1 MTATSGFL
9 LCLAL
14 LVPGIVAGTRP
25 PLEKRFEQ
33 SLQQEDVSHDFG
45 TGPRDAAPPRRLRR
59 TAVGL
64 DVRHLELLVAVGP
77 DVKDVHR
84 QDTERYVLTNLNIA
98 SELLRDTS
106 LGANLRVHLV
116 RMVILTEP
124 EPEIQ
129 ITSNITS
136 SLMSVCSWGG
146 KLNPPSDSDPLH
158 ADLVLYI
165 TRFDLELPD
174 GNKQVR
180 GVAQLGGACSSG
192 WSCVITEDTGF
203 DLGIT
208 IAHEIGHSLGI
219 SHDGPG
225 TSCSGS
231 GFIMAADGG
240 YNSVDLAWSPCS
252 REQFLSFASAEQA
265 GCLSDLPLQE
275 AGLQDWKPGLYYG
288 ADDQCRIAFGSEAR
302 ACTFRHGG
310 IDMCRVLSCHVTP
323 NDHSSCSR
331 LLVPL
336 LDGSE
341 CGPNQWCLK
350 GRCVSPTQLSSP
362 AMIHGAWSGWSEF
375 SQCSRTCGGG
385 VRSRRR
391 QCNNPRPAFGGRS
404 CEGRDVEAGL
414 CNTQACEKSQLDF
427 MAEQCSRTNSEPLRL
442 KPTSA
447 SCHSWVPA
455 VGFVS
460 GDAQCK
466 LMCRSL
472 GQNFMMS
479 RGSQFLDGT
488 RCEPGSPTPAGS
500 RGACLAGRCQL
511 FGCDGQL
518 NSGTVEDVCGVCGG
532 NGTSCSQV
540 SGSYSEGQPKEYTTF
555 LTLPANATRVHVV
568 NSRSLFSHLAVTVGE
583 RYVLAGRG
591 AVSRN
596 TSYPSPLED
605 RRLEYRLHLT
615 ADHLPDSEELLLPG
629 PVQERVDIQVYR
641 KYGREYGEVTSPNIS
656 YSFFIPWEI
665 PSAKWTAA
673 TSACST
679 TCGTGVQEISYVC
692 VDSSTEQRA
701 EDKECG
707 SPPQPAVL
715 QTPCNL
721 RPCPPSWEVGE
732 FGPCSAPCGRG
743 EMVRPVRCVRREGGL
758 TVQLPA
764 SECPPRWA
772 PRSSQPC
779 NPQPCPGR
787 WRVSDPGR
795 CSAVCGPGVAGRS
808 VSCVQALRGSDVE
821 VDERM
826 CPESERPAEL
836 LPCVVDVCPLGWE
849 SGNWSEAP
857 RLHKAGLDWVS
868 RARAG
873 PVYVWSPVIGQC
885 SKSCGG
891 GLAEVRYSCV
901 DHQSRSTV
909 PETQCDEASKPGSR
923 LEPCGRT
930 PCPPAWHSKM
940 GVCSVSC
947 GGGVARRLL
956 YCTRASEEAGE
967 VLSDSECGAV
977 PRPEEVVACNTHS
990 CPARWRV
997 QESGPCSVSCGLG
1010 AARRTVSCVRFE
1022 QGRDS
1027 EVPPEL
1033 CPELEKPPALVPC
1046 LVQVCTFS
1054 WAVQEWTKCSVSCG
1068 FGIQSRQVSCV
1079 GPATPHPLSPLFCM
1093 HLPKPITIQGCHLQ
1107 DCPLAPA
1114 ADPTAG
1120 DPNKDQPP
1128 AAGSDGR
1135 RTDSPLGPDRIGVP
1149 GEEPPVPGTAPDR
1162 QAIPGTPAPNPPQDP
1177 AVTRPGATPAPSRPT
1192 ATPSSPREKPQ
1203 YREEPLS
1210 PPKTETSVC
1219 GQLLLKDSGTVDLRH
1234 VQSRDCLLSI
1244 GRPLGQVIQV
1254 KVVSSSLNC
1263 KDRELLVLY
1272 SRLMLRKRCER
1283 LAGYTLTTNT
1293 NVLLIR
1299 QGRVTPGNG
1308 VLLAYQS
1315 LNASGGHDG
1324 GCDVQLFGSSGEIV
1338 NPVQPPDPGTRACR
1352 TFINAPPSRQVEV
1365 RALSIGPAFVGGG
1378 GGGGPR
1384 QPSFIL
1390 IRDVDVMR
1398 SVVFRGNRLFFW
1410 RSSGSRVEIEFHGTY
1425 AHQEGAFRAE
1435 YSIIDP

>member
-1 MTATSGFL
+1 
-9 LCLAL
+9 
-14 LVPGIVAGTRP
+14 
-25 PLEKRFEQ
+25 
-33 SLQQEDVSHDFG
+33 
-45 TGPRDAAPPRRLRR
+45 RLRR

-84 QDTERYVLTNLNIA
+84 QDTERYVLTNLNIVSPLPGQGQGWREGRSRGGRGLDLRSSSPA
-98 SELLRDTS
+98 PTLLLCVSTG
-106 LGANLRVHLV
+106 LGAGSGSGQRSAPL
-116 RMVILTEP
+116 
-124 EPEIQ
+124 
-129 ITSNITS
+129 
-136 SLMSVCSWGG
+136 G
-146 KLNPPSDSDPLH
+146 DPLF
-158 ADLVLYI
+158 LCYPC
-165 TRFDLELPD
+165 TPCRFDLELPD

-252 REQFLSFASAEQA
+252 REQFLSFARCVPRRSGPPATGPAEETPP
-265 GCLSDLPLQE
+265 SPV
-275 AGLQDWKPGLYYG
+275 W
-288 ADDQCRIAFGSEAR
+288 DDQCRIAFGSEAR

-427 MAEQCSRTNSEPLRL
+427 MAEQCSRTNPEPLRL

-447 SCHSWVPA
+447 SYHSWVPA

-605 RRLEYRLHLT
+605 GRLEYRLHLT

-743 EMVRPVRCVRREGGL
+743 EMVRPVWCVRREGGL

-787 WRVSDPGR
+787 WRISDPGR

-821 VDERM
+821 VDERL

-1107 DCPLAPA
+1107 DCPDL
-1114 ADPTAG
+1114 
-1120 DPNKDQPP
+1120 
-1128 AAGSDGR
+1128 
-1135 RTDSPLGPDRIGVP
+1135 
-1149 GEEPPVPGTAPDR
+1149 
-1162 QAIPGTPAPNPPQDP
+1162 

-1210 PPKTETSVC
+1210 PPKTETILCVTLTVSQPALPAPGVC

-1263 KDRELLVLY
+1263 K
-1272 SRLMLRKRCER
+1272 
-1283 LAGYTLTTNT
+1283 
-1293 NVLLIR
+1293 
-1299 QGRVTPGNG
+1299 
-1308 VLLAYQS
+1308 
-1315 LNASGGHDG
+1315 
-1324 GCDVQLFGSSGEIV
+1324 
-1338 NPVQPPDPGTRACR
+1338 
-1352 TFINAPPSRQVEV
+1352 
-1365 RALSIGPAFVGGG
+1365 
-1378 GGGGPR
+1378 
-1384 QPSFIL
+1384 
-1390 IRDVDVMR
+1390 
-1398 SVVFRGNRLFFW
+1398 
-1410 RSSGSRVEIEFHGTY
+1410 
-1425 AHQEGAFRAE
+1425 
-1435 YSIIDP
+1435 